1 MNPVTFTS
9 VLERK
14 HKRELERLLF
24 LNPGQHRVR
33 SAIIEVVEKYG
44 IPRVIDEQGRLRVNL
59 DSGREVQ
66 TVFAIGHSG
75 LRSRLAGVMV
85 YTRLDV
91 ETILLMHMAV
101 AKDYASGG
109 QFGRQML
116 ALRMVERLRE
126 IAGQVKGVCAVRLI
140 LGGGKV
146 WDAPVQRAVGRK
158 SLTDTLPPLA

>member
-1 MNPVTFTS
+1 MNPITFTS

-14 HKRELERLLF
+14 QRRELEKLLF

-33 SAIIEVVEKYG
+33 SAIIEAVEKYG
-44 IPRVIDEQGRLRVNL
+44 IPRVIQEQGRLRVKV

-66 TVFAIGHSG
+66 TLFAIGYSG
-75 LRSRLAGVMV
+75 LRSSLAGVMV
-85 YTRLDV
+85 FTRLDV
-91 ETILLMHMAV
+91 EIILLMHMAV

-116 ALRMVERLRE
+116 ALLMVEKLRE
-126 IAGQVKGVCAVRLI
+126 IAGQVKGVRAVRLI

-146 WDAPVQRAVGRK
+146 WDAPAQRAAGRK
-158 SLTDTLPPLA
+158 GLTDRLPPLA